1 MMVDEEDEI
10 ITAGLL
16 YEAHKAEQMLPIS
29 SAGVALSG
37 KGKAKK
43 REKGEEI
50 VVTLVH
56 GDVLRL
62 YGDDFEVRDGTLF
75 NTWEVPL
82 TLFFLVAYSGR

>member
-16 YEAHKAEQMLPIS
+16 YEAHKAERMLPVPS
-29 SAGVALSG
+29 VGVALSS
-37 KGKAKK
+37 KAKVKK
-43 REKGEEI
+43 REKGGEI

-62 YGDDFEVRDGTLF
+62 YGDDFEVRDGTVF
-75 NTWEVPL
+75 NTCEVAL
-82 TLFFLVAYSGR
+82 TLFFPVEHSGR

>member
-62 YGDDFEVRDGTLF
+62 FGDDFEVRDGTLF
-75 NTWEVPL
+75 NTWEVAL
-82 TLFFLVAYSGR
+82 TLFFPVAHSGR

>member
-16 YEAHKAEQMLPIS
+16 YEAHKAEQILPVP
-29 SAGVALSG
+29 SAGVTPPG

-62 YGDDFEVRDGTLF
+62 FGDDFEVCDGTLF
-75 NTWEVPL
+75 NTWEVAL
-82 TLFFLVAYSGR
+82 TLFFPVAHSGR